1 VLAGLGMKLAADRNG
16 ITIAE
21 VLVHGSAGTSM

>member
-1 VLAGLGMKLAADRNG
+1 MKLAADRNG